1 MEAGS
6 VVRAVFEF
14 LPSVSEELP
23 LFPGDVIEVLGVVD
37 EFWLLGNKDGVT
49 GQFPS
54 TFVEE
59 VTIPGTKPG
68 DRLYVCINDFSSAQ
82 PGALP
87 LKRGD
92 VVVGETGGSV
102 NLGNSWQRG
111 SNAWGLRG
119 LFPVSC
125 VKELNLSGRSR
136 QLSERSAQAQALELP
151 PYALGQARALMSL
164 HAQLNEELD
173 FREGDLIIITGL
185 PEPGWFQGELE
196 GQRGIFPEGFVELL
210 GPLRPPQVPDDGQ
223 YLNEDNQELIY
234 KDAYDAGDGTEE
246 EVMEEGEVFLEQE
259 EEQQQEAIIE
269 EEHEEEE
276 EEDGLY
282 GVALYEFRAMESGEL
297 DFNVGDHIRIVS
309 TLEDGW
315 LEGELRGQRGIFPH
329 RFVKIEGNE
338 QKTAEEKHA
347 EEEKDDDENSN
358 HTSPNGS
365 EHVPE
370 SRVYEDHT
378 VWDLDY
384 FEKTQEQ
391 SLMHEHSRATAQART
406 VEQNEMNR
414 RPESQPHRP
423 ALPPNRPSERPRSTP
438 PARPRQPPRP
448 SLPPH
453 RSGLQVTPKSNG
465 NQPNYTNKNRRPL
478 QPKRTQSLNNNC
490 APGWSKDKTHLQRPP
505 AEISPTNNR
514 SPSLSHTLN
523 TIIEGDKQ
531 QRLTRHASMSD
542 ADMTHSAVSHYQNKT
557 RGPNGTLPTSI
568 TLEALTTSA
577 SDLEAKLSQQLFEF
591 EKSLTSSYSDTNVS
605 SAAFRDASPSA
616 DLNQQSHVSR
626 HFSILGY
633 SSENDIIR
641 GSAHSPVSNPSHS
654 NNSSLER
661 RRTLRPPP
669 PRPRV
674 QRPPPPAVYRPTRPA
689 PRPPARSP
697 RQNASSPVGTERTN
711 SPSFCN
717 LEKTTTNDAVE
728 IHTEL
733 GDPTATHEHETLQDA
748 DPDLNRETEAETE
761 REEEERYQVL
771 LRLQEVEQAM
781 EEYARTA
788 EELRAMLEEEE
799 EEEETARMQT
809 LENLEFCN
817 YTLETLALEQQ
828 HLQEMTLLSSQPKP
842 ADSGPVSD
850 EAPAAGTDPEQRML
864 EKRSKVIE
872 ELLQTEEDYVNDLQ
886 MCIDEIIVPL
896 QERKVEVDFEGLFG
910 NISSVIELS
919 QRLLDRLQESQSVG
933 VVFLDFKAELEEVYK
948 LYCQNHDDA
957 ISLLESYEK
966 KESIQAHVL
975 ECLERLRAIYRK
987 QGKTNYI
994 NLGSFLIKPV
1004 QRVMRYPLLLSEL
1017 QGATPERHP
1026 DRHQLTQAVQA
1037 IKQINVNINE
1047 YKRRKDLVVK
1057 YRKGDEESFID
1068 KIAKLSVHS
1077 IIKKSNRVSS
1087 HIKHLTGISLQI
1099 KSEEFNDAE
1108 KKFRL
1113 QERLIK
1119 SFIRDVSMYLQHIR
1133 ESASVNVL
1141 AAISFVDIYTERS
1154 VLDPE
1159 GFQRAHRCISDK
1171 QFTQFKERAEALVIK
1186 PLSQL
1191 LVMFA
1196 GPHKLIQKRFDKLLD
1211 YDNCKERADRLKD
1224 RRVRDELQV
1233 ARNNYEA
1240 LNAQLLDELR
1250 KFNAV
1255 AEELFKDC
1263 VGAFAQ
1269 AQKDFMKLTLGE
1281 LEPLLQFSNKGGAKG
1296 NLFMQFQ
1303 EEYHQVLKLLQSF
1316 SFCPETLPQPAGT
1329 MKRFE
1334 KKTLEKQSTKKQ
1346 SQGVPNFAAQTDEH
1360 RAALLAG
1367 YAPENLYQAE
1377 RNFNAAQDLDISIQ
1391 EGELVGVIKQQ
1402 DPMGSNNRWM
1412 IDNGVTQGFVYSSFL
1427 KPYNP
1432 RRSHSDVSIESQSSN
1447 ESGYGGSS
1455 PVFSRQNSNSTLTFN
1470 QDAAT
1475 VSYSA
1480 APQSHPSP
1488 QPSLDSAS
1496 SRRGQAASNPDAVAQ
1511 NSSSRTHASRR
1522 DYADPSHRSGGT
1534 HRDSEPACQHPGSHR
1549 DSYESRYESR
1559 NRDTSDYSETDSSS
1573 SQMNSDGSKRHGH
1586 ADRSYSSP
1594 HWRDRKSAHSR
1605 DEYAEPEPEPEP
1617 ESELDGHQIYY
1628 ALYSFKARCANEMS
1642 ISANERLR
1650 ILEFQDLNGNGEW
1663 WLGEADGG
1671 RRGYV
1676 PSNYIRKSEYT

>member
-1 MEAGS
+1 MKSPAVYGNPVMFGPGDWNQAAGVPLRRGKS
-6 VVRAVFEF
+6 V
-14 LPSVSEELP
+14 EELGDADWARERERMAHLQHLQQLHQLQLQQQQVAYPGYGVLPPGPPQGPVLVASPVPPGHMPVPGGMMVPVGAPTLPPGHVQAPWPAQVGQADVFHQQGP
-23 LFPGDVIEVLGVVD
+23 LGHDVYYHPRSEDGHLDLRISEWKGKHCFYQGPEDEYNLQNNFPQERDSNDMRTHEGYGQMEDRGGRDDWDREHEYYSERYDHRRQRDFEEYNYRDRNRDRDHYDRKYKDQYEERGEKYYDTRKHRREDDRYNNQYEDYHDRKDKYAHRDNQWDRDYCEDRHREYYDSKDRYHSREKDHYRHREEDRYYEEQKSRNGRSERYAEDRYERRDHNYKHRD
-37 EFWLLGNKDGVT
+37 EYDRRGEEIQRSKRRAQYD
-49 GQFPS
+49 S
-54 TFVEE
+54 DVEE
-59 VTIPGTKPG
+59 RWECRER
-68 DRLYVCINDFSSAQ
+68 DRNY
-82 PGALP
+82 
-87 LKRGD
+87 
-92 VVVGETGGSV
+92 
-102 NLGNSWQRG
+102 
-111 SNAWGLRG
+111 
-119 LFPVSC
+119 
-125 VKELNLSGRSR
+125 RSR
-136 QLSERSAQAQALELP
+136 DSGDDRRDERYSK
-151 PYALGQARALMSL
+151 R
-164 HAQLNEELD
+164 
-173 FREGDLIIITGL
+173 REYET
-185 PEPGWFQGELE
+185 
-196 GQRGIFPEGFVELL
+196 R
-210 GPLRPPQVPDDGQ
+210 
-223 YLNEDNQELIY
+223 EDNDY
-234 KDAYDAGDGTEE
+234 YDQKYEDRYESR
-246 EVMEEGEVFLEQE
+246 
-259 EEQQQEAIIE
+259 E
-269 EEHEEEE
+269 EEHPHHRAKNRFRNLHSVSVEPDYEEYPVKDHRTHCEKWVE
-276 EEDGLY
+276 QQNEKLARGEIQSFEDPIMY
-282 GVALYEFRAMESGEL
+282 CHKDEQERRCESSAGNNGSKKSQKPVYMGSL
-297 DFNVGDHIRIVS
+297 DRNSFYR
-309 TLEDGW
+309 
-315 LEGELRGQRGIFPH
+315 
-329 RFVKIEGNE
+329 
-338 QKTAEEKHA
+338 KTA
-347 EEEKDDDENSN
+347 
-358 HTSPNGS
+358 P
-365 EHVPE
+365 
-370 SRVYEDHT
+370 
-378 VWDLDY
+378 
-384 FEKTQEQ
+384 
-391 SLMHEHSRATAQART
+391 
-406 VEQNEMNR
+406 
-414 RPESQPHRP
+414 
-423 ALPPNRPSERPRSTP
+423 
-438 PARPRQPPRP
+438 
-448 SLPPH
+448 
-453 RSGLQVTPKSNG
+453 
-465 NQPNYTNKNRRPL
+465 
-478 QPKRTQSLNNNC
+478 
-490 APGWSKDKTHLQRPP
+490 
-505 AEISPTNNR
+505 
-514 SPSLSHTLN
+514 
-523 TIIEGDKQ
+523 
-531 QRLTRHASMSD
+531 
-542 ADMTHSAVSHYQNKT
+542 
-557 RGPNGTLPTSI
+557 
-568 TLEALTTSA
+568 
-577 SDLEAKLSQQLFEF
+577 
-591 EKSLTSSYSDTNVS
+591 
-605 SAAFRDASPSA
+605 
-616 DLNQQSHVSR
+616 
-626 HFSILGY
+626 
-633 SSENDIIR
+633 
-641 GSAHSPVSNPSHS
+641 
-654 NNSSLER
+654 SSLRKSPFATTR
-661 RRTLRPPP
+661 R
-669 PRPRV
+669 
-674 QRPPPPAVYRPTRPA
+674 Q
-689 PRPPARSP
+689 
-697 RQNASSPVGTERTN
+697 
-711 SPSFCN
+711 
-717 LEKTTTNDAVE
+717 K
-728 IHTEL
+728 
-733 GDPTATHEHETLQDA
+733 
-748 DPDLNRETEAETE
+748 
-761 REEEERYQVL
+761 
-771 LRLQEVEQAM
+771 
-781 EEYARTA
+781 
-788 EELRAMLEEEE
+788 
-799 EEEETARMQT
+799 
-809 LENLEFCN
+809 
-817 YTLETLALEQQ
+817 
-828 HLQEMTLLSSQPKP
+828 QEMTLLSSQPKP
-842 ADSGPVSD
+842 VDSGPVSD
-850 EAPAAGTDPEQRML
+850 EAPAAGTDPEDPGQRML

-910 NISSVIELS
+910 NISSVIDLS
-919 QRLLDRLQESQSVG
+919 QRLLDRLQESESVG

-966 KESIQAHVL
+966 KENIQGHVL

-1017 QGATPERHP
+1017 QGATPENHP
-1026 DRHQLTQAVQA
+1026 DRDQLTQAVQA

-1087 HIKHLTGISLQI
+1087 HIKHLTGISLQV
-1099 KSEEFNDAE
+1099 KNEEFDDAE

-1141 AAISFVDIYTERS
+1141 AAISFIDIYTERS

-1159 GFQRAHRCISDK
+1159 RFQRAHRCISDK

-1250 KFNAV
+1250 KFNGV

-1281 LEPLLQFSNKGGAKG
+1281 LRPLLQFSNKVGAEG
-1296 NLFMQFQ
+1296 NLITQFQ
-1303 EEYHQVLKLLQSF
+1303 EEYHRVLKLLQSF
-1316 SFCPETLPQPAGT
+1316 SFCPENLPQPAGT
-1329 MKRFE
+1329 MKRPFE

-1346 SQGVPNFAAQTDEH
+1346 SQGPPNYAVQTDEH
-1360 RAALLAG
+1360 RSALLAG
-1367 YAPENLYQAE
+1367 YAPEKLYQAE

-1391 EGELVGVIKQQ
+1391 EGDLVGVIKQQ

-1470 QDAAT
+1470 QDGAT

-1496 SRRGQAASNPDAVAQ
+1496 THRGQATSNPDAVTQ
-1511 NSSSRTHASRR
+1511 SSSSRSHSSRR
-1522 DYADPSHRSGGT
+1522 DYADQSHRSGGA
-1534 HRDSEPACQHPGSHR
+1534 HRDSEPAHRHSGSQR
-1549 DSYESRYESR
+1549 DSYESR

-1573 SQMNSDGSKRHGH
+1573 SQMNSSRSKRHGH
-1586 ADRSYSSP
+1586 ADRSYSSQQ
-1594 HWRDRKSAHSR
+1594 WRDGDGTRKSAYSL
-1605 DEYAEPEPEPEP
+1605 DEYAEPEPEP

-1628 ALYSFKARCANEMS
+1628 ALYSFNARCANEMS

>member
-1 MEAGS
+1 MKSPAVYGNPVMFGPGDWNQAAGVPLRRGKSVEELGDADWARERERMAHLQHLQQLHQLQLQQQQVAYPEYGVLPPGPPQGPVLVASPVPPGHMPVPGGMMVPVGVPTLPPGHVQAPWLAQVGQADVFHQQGPLGHNVYYHPRSEDGHLDLRISEWKGKHCFYQGPEDEYNLQNNFPQERDSNDMRTREGYGQMEDRGGRDDWDREHEYYS
-6 VVRAVFEF
+6 ERYDHRRQRD
-14 LPSVSEELP
+14 SEEYNYRDRNRDRDHYDRKYKDQYEER
-23 LFPGDVIEVLGVVD
+23 GEKYYDTRKHRREDDRYNNQYEDYHDRKDKYAHRDNQWDRDYCEDRHREYYDSKDRYRSREKDHYRHREEDRYYEEQKSRNGRSDRYAEDRYERRDHDYKHRD
-37 EFWLLGNKDGVT
+37 EYDRRGEEIQRSKRRAQYD
-49 GQFPS
+49 S
-54 TFVEE
+54 DVEE
-59 VTIPGTKPG
+59 RWECRER
-68 DRLYVCINDFSSAQ
+68 DRNY
-82 PGALP
+82 
-87 LKRGD
+87 
-92 VVVGETGGSV
+92 
-102 NLGNSWQRG
+102 
-111 SNAWGLRG
+111 
-119 LFPVSC
+119 
-125 VKELNLSGRSR
+125 RSR
-136 QLSERSAQAQALELP
+136 DSGDDRRDERYSK
-151 PYALGQARALMSL
+151 R
-164 HAQLNEELD
+164 
-173 FREGDLIIITGL
+173 REYET
-185 PEPGWFQGELE
+185 
-196 GQRGIFPEGFVELL
+196 R
-210 GPLRPPQVPDDGQ
+210 
-223 YLNEDNQELIY
+223 EDNDY
-234 KDAYDAGDGTEE
+234 YDQKY
-246 EVMEEGEVFLEQE
+246 EGRYESR
-259 EEQQQEAIIE
+259 E
-269 EEHEEEE
+269 EEHPHHRAKNRFRNLRSVSVEPDYEEYPVKDHRTHCEKWVE
-276 EEDGLY
+276 QQNEKLARGEIQSFEDPIMY
-282 GVALYEFRAMESGEL
+282 CHKDEQERRCESSAGNNGSKKSQKPVYVGSL
-297 DFNVGDHIRIVS
+297 DRNSFYR
-309 TLEDGW
+309 
-315 LEGELRGQRGIFPH
+315 
-329 RFVKIEGNE
+329 
-338 QKTAEEKHA
+338 KTA
-347 EEEKDDDENSN
+347 
-358 HTSPNGS
+358 P
-365 EHVPE
+365 
-370 SRVYEDHT
+370 
-378 VWDLDY
+378 
-384 FEKTQEQ
+384 
-391 SLMHEHSRATAQART
+391 
-406 VEQNEMNR
+406 
-414 RPESQPHRP
+414 
-423 ALPPNRPSERPRSTP
+423 
-438 PARPRQPPRP
+438 
-448 SLPPH
+448 
-453 RSGLQVTPKSNG
+453 
-465 NQPNYTNKNRRPL
+465 
-478 QPKRTQSLNNNC
+478 
-490 APGWSKDKTHLQRPP
+490 
-505 AEISPTNNR
+505 
-514 SPSLSHTLN
+514 
-523 TIIEGDKQ
+523 
-531 QRLTRHASMSD
+531 
-542 ADMTHSAVSHYQNKT
+542 
-557 RGPNGTLPTSI
+557 
-568 TLEALTTSA
+568 
-577 SDLEAKLSQQLFEF
+577 
-591 EKSLTSSYSDTNVS
+591 
-605 SAAFRDASPSA
+605 
-616 DLNQQSHVSR
+616 
-626 HFSILGY
+626 
-633 SSENDIIR
+633 
-641 GSAHSPVSNPSHS
+641 
-654 NNSSLER
+654 SSLRKSPFATTR
-661 RRTLRPPP
+661 R
-669 PRPRV
+669 
-674 QRPPPPAVYRPTRPA
+674 Q
-689 PRPPARSP
+689 
-697 RQNASSPVGTERTN
+697 
-711 SPSFCN
+711 
-717 LEKTTTNDAVE
+717 K
-728 IHTEL
+728 
-733 GDPTATHEHETLQDA
+733 
-748 DPDLNRETEAETE
+748 
-761 REEEERYQVL
+761 
-771 LRLQEVEQAM
+771 
-781 EEYARTA
+781 
-788 EELRAMLEEEE
+788 
-799 EEEETARMQT
+799 
-809 LENLEFCN
+809 
-817 YTLETLALEQQ
+817 
-828 HLQEMTLLSSQPKP
+828 QEMTLLSSQPKP
-842 ADSGPVSD
+842 VDSGPVSD
-850 EAPAAGTDPEQRML
+850 EAPAAGTDPEDPGQRML

-910 NISSVIELS
+910 NISSVIDLS
-919 QRLLDRLQESQSVG
+919 QRLLDRLQESESVG

-966 KESIQAHVL
+966 KENIQGHVL

-1017 QGATPERHP
+1017 QGATPENHP
-1026 DRHQLTQAVQA
+1026 DRDQLTQAVQA

-1087 HIKHLTGISLQI
+1087 HIKHLTGISLQV
-1099 KSEEFNDAE
+1099 KNEEFDDAE

-1141 AAISFVDIYTERS
+1141 AAISFIDIYTERS

-1159 GFQRAHRCISDK
+1159 RFQRAHRCISDK

-1250 KFNAV
+1250 KFNGV

-1281 LEPLLQFSNKGGAKG
+1281 LRPLLQFSNKVGAEG
-1296 NLFMQFQ
+1296 NLITQFQ
-1303 EEYHQVLKLLQSF
+1303 EEYHRVLKLLQSF
-1316 SFCPETLPQPAGT
+1316 SFCPENLPQPAGT
-1329 MKRFE
+1329 MKRPFE

-1346 SQGVPNFAAQTDEH
+1346 SQGPPNYAVQTDEH
-1360 RAALLAG
+1360 RSALLAG
-1367 YAPENLYQAE
+1367 YAPEKLYQAE

-1391 EGELVGVIKQQ
+1391 EGDLVGVIKQQ

-1470 QDAAT
+1470 QDGAT

-1496 SRRGQAASNPDAVAQ
+1496 SRRGQATSNPDAVTQ
-1511 NSSSRTHASRR
+1511 SSSSRSQSSRR
-1522 DYADPSHRSGGT
+1522 DYADQSHRSGGT
-1534 HRDSEPACQHPGSHR
+1534 HRDSEPAHRHSGSQR
-1549 DSYESRYESR
+1549 DSYESR

-1573 SQMNSDGSKRHGH
+1573 SQMNSSRSKRHGH
-1586 ADRSYSSP
+1586 ADRSYSS
-1594 HWRDRKSAHSR
+1594 HQWRDGDGTRKSAYSL
-1605 DEYAEPEPEPEP
+1605 DEYAEPEPEPEPEP

-1628 ALYSFKARCANEMS
+1628 ALYSFNARCANEMS

>member
-6 VVRAVFEF
+6 VVRALFEF

-82 PGALP
+82 SGTLP

-92 VVVGETGGSV
+92 VVVGETGGSL
-102 NLGNSWQRG
+102 NLGDSWQRG

-196 GQRGIFPEGFVELL
+196 GKRGIFPEGFVELL
-210 GPLRPPQVPDDGQ
+210 GPLRSPQVPDDGQ
-223 YLNEDNQELIY
+223 YLNEDSQELIY
-234 KDAYDAGDGTEE
+234 KNAYDAGEGTEE
-246 EVMEEGEVFLEQE
+246 EVMEEGEVFLDQE
-259 EEQQQEAIIE
+259 EEQLQEAIIE

-276 EEDGLY
+276 HEEGLC
-282 GVALYEFRAMESGEL
+282 GVALYEFRAIEPGEL
-297 DFNVGDHIRIVS
+297 DFNVGDRIRIVS

-329 RFVKIEGNE
+329 RFIKMEGNE
-338 QKTAEEKHA
+338 QKTAEEKRA
-347 EEEKDDDENSN
+347 EEEKDGDEKSN

-365 EHVPE
+365 ENVPE
-370 SRVYEDHT
+370 SRVYADHT

-384 FEKTQEQ
+384 FENTQEQ
-391 SLMHEHSRATAQART
+391 NLMHKYSRATAQART
-406 VEQNEMNR
+406 TEQNEMKR

-423 ALPPNRPSERPRSTP
+423 APPPNRPPERPRSTP
-438 PARPRQPPRP
+438 PARPRLPPRP

-453 RSGLQVTPKSNG
+453 HSGLQVSPKSNG
-465 NQPNYTNKNRRPL
+465 NQPNPIKNHRPL
-478 QPKRTQSLNNNC
+478 QPKRTQSLNNC
-490 APGWSKDKTHLQRPP
+490 APGWSKDKTCLPRPP
-505 AEISPTNNR
+505 AEISTTNNR
-514 SPSLSHTLN
+514 NPILSHTLN
-523 TIIEGDKQ
+523 TVTEGNKQ

-542 ADMTHSAVSHYQNKT
+542 ADMTHSAVAQSHYQNKT
-557 RGPNGTLPTSI
+557 QGHNGTLPTSI
-568 TLEALTTSA
+568 TLEALAASA
-577 SDLEAKLSQQLFEF
+577 SDLEAKLTQQLFEF
-591 EKSLTSSYSDTNVS
+591 EKSLTSSYSDTNVT
-605 SAAFRDASPSA
+605 SAAFSDPPPST
-616 DLNQQSHVSR
+616 DLNQHSQVSR

-633 SSENDIIR
+633 TNENDIIR
-641 GSAHSPVSNPSHS
+641 GSSHPPVSNLSHS

-669 PRPRV
+669 PRPRA
-674 QRPPPPAVYRPTRPA
+674 QRPPPPTVYRPTRPA
-689 PRPPARSP
+689 PRPPARSS
-697 RQNASSPVGTERTN
+697 RQNASYPAGTERTN
-711 SPSFCN
+711 SPSFYN
-717 LEKTTTNDAVE
+717 LEKITTNDAVE
-728 IHTEL
+728 IHTEV
-733 GDPTATHEHETLQDA
+733 GDPTATHEHETLQESNP
-748 DPDLNRETEAETE
+748 DPNREMEAETE
-761 REEEERYQVL
+761 RQREEEEQYQVL
-771 LRLQEVEQAM
+771 LRLQEVEQEM

-799 EEEETARMQT
+799 EETAHMQT

-842 ADSGPVSD
+842 VDSGPVSD
-850 EAPAAGTDPEQRML
+850 EAPAAGTDPEDPGQRML

-910 NISSVIELS
+910 NINSVIDLS
-919 QRLLDRLQESQSVG
+919 QRLLDRLQESESVG
-933 VVFLDFKAELEEVYK
+933 VVFLDFKVELEEVYK

-966 KESIQAHVL
+966 KETIQGHVL
-975 ECLERLRAIYRK
+975 ECLERLR
-987 QGKTNYI
+987 GKTNYI

-1017 QGATPERHP
+1017 QGATPENHP
-1026 DRHQLTQAVQA
+1026 DRHKLTQAVQA

-1099 KSEEFNDAE
+1099 KNEAFDDAE

-1159 GFQRAHRCISDK
+1159 RFQRAHRCISDK
-1171 QFTQFKERAEALVIK
+1171 QFTQFKERTEALVIK

-1269 AQKDFMKLTLGE
+1269 AQRDFMKLTLGE
-1281 LEPLLQFSNKGGAKG
+1281 LRPLLQFSNKFGAEG
-1296 NLFMQFQ
+1296 NLITQFQ

-1316 SFCPETLPQPAGT
+1316 SFCPENLPQPTGT
-1329 MKRFE
+1329 MKRPFE
-1334 KKTLEKQSTKKQ
+1334 KKTLEKQSSKKQ
-1346 SQGVPNFAAQTDEH
+1346 SQGLPNHAAQTDEH
-1360 RAALLAG
+1360 RSALLAG
-1367 YAPENLYQAE
+1367 YAPEKLYQAE

-1391 EGELVGVIKQQ
+1391 EGDLVGVIKQQ

-1412 IDNGVTQGFVYSSFL
+1412 IDNGVSQGFVYSSFL

-1496 SRRGQAASNPDAVAQ
+1496 SRRGQATANPDAVAQ
-1511 NSSSRTHASRR
+1511 NSSSRSHASRR
-1522 DYADPSHRSGGT
+1522 DYADQSHSRSGG
-1534 HRDSEPACQHPGSHR
+1534 AHR

-1573 SQMNSDGSKRHGH
+1573 SQMNSGRSKRH
-1586 ADRSYSSP
+1586 ADKSHSSQQ
-1594 HWRDRKSAHSR
+1594 WRDGDGTRKTAYSL
-1605 DEYAEPEPEPEP
+1605 DEYAEPEPEPEN
-1617 ESELDGHQIYY
+1617 ELDGHQIYY
-1628 ALYSFKARCANEMS
+1628 ALYSFNARCANEMS